1 MVEAEKNVKDR
12 LRGVTHRAL
21 KAMVKGL
28 IFYAIYL
35 VLSVFL
41 TPVSDVV
48 PGLQQI
54 IETFVMVYIFFV
66 VIGEILSRTI
76 FQQLFN
82 VAKALFVVIY
92 LLFSLNSGTVSTTFQ
107 NVNLTLDLH
116 LFLMAAILL
125 SLLGLAKSMFQ
136 AINFLSEKAEPSCI

>member
-1 MVEAEKNVKDR
+1 MVEEDKSMKDR
-12 LRGVTHRAL
+12 LRDVTYRAL
-21 KAMVKGL
+21 KATVKAL

-35 VLSVFL
+35 VISTFL
-41 TPVSDVV
+41 TPVSDVI

-54 IETFVMVYIFFV
+54 IETFVMVYIFLV
-66 VIGEILSRTI
+66 VVGEILSGTI
-76 FQQLFN
+76 FQQFFN

-92 LLFSLNSGTVSTTFQ
+92 LLFSLKSGTVSTTFQ
-107 NVNLTLDLH
+107 NVKLTLNLS

-136 AINFLSEKAEPSCI
+136 AINFLSERAEPSRR

>member
-1 MVEAEKNVKDR
+1 MVEADKSVKDR
-12 LRGVTHRAL
+12 LGDVTGRAL
-21 KAMVKGL
+21 KAMVKAL

-35 VLSVFL
+35 VILTFL
-41 TPVSDVV
+41 TPVSDVI

-54 IETFVMVYIFFV
+54 IETFVMVYIFLV
-66 VIGEILSRTI
+66 VVGEILSRTI

-92 LLFSLNSGTVSTTFQ
+92 LLFSLKGGTVSTTFQ
-107 NVNLTLDLH
+107 NVKLTLDLH

-125 SLLGLAKSMFQ
+125 SLSGLAKSMFQ
-136 AINFLSEKAEPSCI
+136 AINFLSEKAEPSRI